1 MKRQYI
7 HSETCAI
14 NVMDHDNI
22 SFHHDETN
30 RLCGFCC
37 VQTDDSAH
45 HPLESF
51 SECDCEAKQPA
62 PRHDDILVI
71 EIGPNLDY
79 VIFAVEPRLT

>member
-1 MKRQYI
+1 MNKP
-7 HSETCAI
+7 
-14 NVMDHDNI
+14 MDHEHTMFDKR
-22 SFHHDETN
+22 ETN

-37 VQTDDSAH
+37 MQTDNIAC

-71 EIGPNLDY
+71 EFSSDNNK
-79 VIFAVEPRLT
+79 VIFSVEPRLT